1 MHTASKLTIILG
13 TLVFVLIGV
22 EMSPA
27 DPVLMQGQDAA
38 TLAQTNGGS
47 PSAGVQASLPAP
59 ASILIAPKA

>member
-13 TLVFVLIGV
+13 ALVFVLMGV

-38 TLAQTNGGS
+38 ALAQTNGA
-47 PSAGVQASLPAP
+47 AGVQASLPAP
-59 ASILIAPKA
+59 ASVLIAPQA